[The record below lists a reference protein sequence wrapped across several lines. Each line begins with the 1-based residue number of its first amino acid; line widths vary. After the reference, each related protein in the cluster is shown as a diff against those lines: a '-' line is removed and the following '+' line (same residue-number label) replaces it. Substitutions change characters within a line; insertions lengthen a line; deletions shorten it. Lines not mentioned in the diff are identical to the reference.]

1 MSSSSVI
8 RLKPYH
14 FLHITDKNTNVTRLV
29 CGPQIIT
36 IQEHEEIAKG
46 PEKMQIVPPRH
57 SIKIRNPVLLKDNE
71 PVYDENKNTVLRY
84 GEEEIR
90 IEPKPFPLYPGE
102 EIVGSP
108 EKLTTVQ
115 ETQALKLEAV
125 QSFYDD
131 REGVER
137 NAGDQWLLQGP
148 ATYYPRIEERVVQLA
163 DSQLIGPNA
172 ALKIIALQDTKDYSG
187 NVRKAGEEWLVRKT
201 GHYLPGINE
210 QIVGLISGYIL
221 TDEKAL
227 NLEAISSFTDQFDV
241 KRKAGER
248 WLVTNAQ
255 TPVYIP
261 GVYEQVVG
269 EVKLTVLNENQ
280 YTFVRNPHDKKN
292 GKIRYGTRELRRGQ
306 ASFFL
311 HPGEELESGIKDN
324 EVLAVD
330 ETLLVRA
337 VAEFKDGNTI
347 RLPGS
352 KWLVKGPCE
361 YVPPVEVEVI
371 TKRKAIALDKN
382 EGIYIRDLQTGKV
395 SMISGQTYIL
405 KAHEELWE
413 KNLPKEVEEQI
424 ALGSTTRDYS
434 QVENVVSFRGNK
446 SRVVSYRVPYNAATQ
461 IYDYSKQ
468 KARVVFGPQLIN
480 LGPNEEF
487 TLLSLSGGNP
497 KRPDVIKSLVLFL
510 GPDFMTDVIVV
521 ETSDHARLNL
531 KLAYNW
537 RFRHQGNEDKI
548 FQVPDFVGDA
558 CKAIASRIRGA
569 VAQATFDEFHKE
581 STQIIRKAVF
591 GEDEILFFEANS
603 LEISA
608 VDVQSVEPIDQR
620 TRDALSKSVQ
630 LAIEITTRSQEATAQ
645 HEAKKADQIAN
656 GFLETVKIEAACESE
671 KEKTILLELQ
681 TQTATL
687 EATGD
692 QTSDA
697 EAKRKAAEI
706 SGEAAVAHAQLIAQA
721 MKFKAESE
729 LEQNR
734 LEKELA
740 YEYAKEL
747 KRIEVKK
754 SKRAATIETD
764 KFAGIVNA
772 IGPKTIQAIAQAGP
786 EMQAKL
792 LKGLG
797 LQGFMITDGQN
808 PINLFNTANSLLG
821 NN

>member
-1 MSSSSVI
+1 MSSTVI

-14 FLHITDKNTNVTRLV
+14 FLHITDKNTNVTKLV
-29 CGPQIIT
+29 CGPQTIT

-57 SIKIRNPVLLKDNE
+57 AIKIKNPVLLKDGE
-71 PVYDENKNTVLRY
+71 PVYDEYTNIVLKW

-102 EIVGSP
+102 EIIGSP
-108 EKLTTVQ
+108 EKLTTIQ

-125 QSFYDD
+125 QTFYDD
-131 REGVER
+131 REGVQR
-137 NAGDQWLLQGP
+137 SAGDLWLLKGP
-148 ATYYPRIEERVVQLA
+148 TTYYPRVEERVVQLLE
-163 DSQLIGPNA
+163 SQLIGPNT
-172 ALKIIALQDTKDYSG
+172 ALKIIALQDTRDSE
-187 NVRKAGEEWLVRKT
+187 NQPRKAGEEWLVRKT

-210 QIVGLISGYIL
+210 QVAGLISGYLL

-227 NLEAISSFTDQFDV
+227 NLEAIFSFTDQFNI

-248 WLVTNAQ
+248 WLVTNAH
-255 TPVYIP
+255 TAVYIP
-261 GVYEQVVG
+261 GVYEQVIG

-280 YTFVRNPHDKKN
+280 YCFVRNPYDAKN
-292 GKIRYGTRELRRGQ
+292 GKIRYGIRELRRGQ

-311 HPGEELESGIKDN
+311 HPGEELEAGIKDN

-337 VAEFKDGNTI
+337 VAEFKDGDTV

-352 KWLVKGPCE
+352 KWLVQGPCE

-382 EGIYIRDLQTGKV
+382 EGIYVRDLQTGKV
-395 SMISGQTYIL
+395 SMISGTTYIL

-424 ALGSTTRDYS
+424 ALGGTTRDYA

-446 SRVVSYRVPYNAATQ
+446 SRVVSYRVPYNAAAQ
-461 IYDYSKQ
+461 IYDYSRQ
-468 KARVVFGPQLIN
+468 KARVVFGPQLIS

-487 TLLSLSGGNP
+487 TLLSISGGNP

-521 ETSDHARLNL
+521 ETSDHARLSL

-537 RFRHQGNEDKI
+537 RFRHQGKEDKI

-558 CKAIASRIRGA
+558 CKAIASRVRGA
-569 VAQATFDEFHKE
+569 VAAVTFDEFHKE

-591 GEDEILFFEANS
+591 GEDDILFFDANS
-603 LEISA
+603 LEVST

-620 TRDALSKSVQ
+620 TRDALAKSVQ

-645 HEAKKADQIAN
+645 HEAKKQEQIAN
-656 GFLETVKIEAACESE
+656 GFLETIKIEAACESE

-697 EAKRKAAEI
+697 EAK
-706 SGEAAVAHAQLIAQA
+706 
-721 MKFKAESE
+721 
-729 LEQNR
+729 
-734 LEKELA
+734 
-740 YEYAKEL
+740 
-747 KRIEVKK
+747 KK
-754 SKRAATIETD
+754 SCR
-764 KFAGIVNA
+764 N
-772 IGPKTIQAIAQAGP
+772 QR
-786 EMQAKL
+786 
-792 LKGLG
+792 
-797 LQGFMITDGQN
+797 
-808 PINLFNTANSLLG
+808 
-821 NN
+821 

>member
-1 MSSSSVI
+1 MSASVI
-8 RLKPYH
+8 RLKPYQ

-29 CGPQIIT
+29 CGPLTIT

-46 PEKMQIVPPRH
+46 PEKMIIVPPRH
-57 SIKIRNPVLLKDNE
+57 SIKVRNPVSLKEGE
-71 PVYDENKNTVLRY
+71 PVFDEYKNVVLRY
-84 GEEEIR
+84 GEEEVR
-90 IEPKPFPLYPGE
+90 IEPKPFPLFPGE
-102 EIVGSP
+102 EIVGTA
-108 EKLTTVQ
+108 EKLTVIQ
-115 ETQALKLEAV
+115 DTQALKLEAV
-125 QSFYDD
+125 HPFYDD
-131 REGVER
+131 REGVQR
-137 NAGDQWLLQGP
+137 NAGDQWLLKGP
-148 ATYYPRIEERVVQLA
+148 TTYYPRIEERVVQLIE
-163 DSQLIGPNA
+163 SQLIGPNS
-172 ALKIIALQDTKDYSG
+172 ALKIFAIQDTRDSEG
-187 NVRKAGEEWLVRKT
+187 EPRKAGEEWLVRKT

-210 QIVGLISGYIL
+210 QVVGLISGYVL

-227 NLEAISSFTDQFDV
+227 KLEAVSSFTDQFDT
-241 KRKAGER
+241 KRKAGEQ
-248 WLVTNAQ
+248 WLVINKQ
-255 TPVYIP
+255 TAVYIP

-280 YTFVRNPHDKKN
+280 YCFVVNPFDKQSGRNK
-292 GKIRYGTRELRRGQ
+292 YGIRELRRGQ

-330 ETLLVRA
+330 ETLLVRS
-337 VAEFKDGNTI
+337 VSEFKDGDLI
-347 RLPGS
+347 RPAGS
-352 KWLVKGPCE
+352 KWLIQGPCE
-361 YVPPVEVEVI
+361 YVPPVQVEVI
-371 TKRKAIALDKN
+371 AKRKAIALDKN
-382 EGIYIRDLQTGKV
+382 EGIYVRDLKSGKV
-395 SMISGQTYIL
+395 SMISGQTYVL
-405 KAHEELWE
+405 QAHEELWE
-413 KNLPKEVEEQI
+413 KILPKEVEELI
-424 ALGSTTRDYS
+424 ALGSTTRDSS
-434 QVENVVSFRGNK
+434 QVENVVSYRGNK
-446 SRVVSYRVPYNAATQ
+446 SRVVSYRVPYNAAAQ
-461 IYDYSKQ
+461 IYDYSRQ
-468 KARVVFGPQLIN
+468 KARVVFGPLLIN

-521 ETSDHARLNL
+521 ETSDHARLSL
-531 KLAYNW
+531 KLSYNW

-558 CKAIASRIRGA
+558 CKAIASRVRGA
-569 VAQATFDEFHKE
+569 VAAVTFDEFHKE
-581 STQIIRKAVF
+581 SNLIIRKAVF

-603 LEISA
+603 LEVSA

-645 HEAKKADQIAN
+645 HEAKKSEQIAN
-656 GFLETVKIEAACESE
+656 GFLETLKIDAACESE
-671 KEKTILLELQ
+671 KEKTVLLELQ

-706 SGEAAVAHAQLIAQA
+706 NGEAAVNHAQLIAQA
-721 MKFKAESE
+721 MKLKAESE
-729 LEQNR
+729 IEQSK
-734 LEKELA
+734 LEKDLA
-740 YEYAKEL
+740 LEYAKEL

-754 SKRAATIETD
+754 AKTAALIETE
-764 KFAGIVNA
+764 KFAGIVNS

-821 NN
+821 NK